1 MADQLGIIAGR
12 GCSAVRFADAILQT
26 LGGAQVTLRLSDP
39 SSGDT
44 SSQLGLEAPTAE
56 DLPVSPAAVK
66 MLEPAENGKR
76 RMEIVVSV
84 TALRA
89 AAKTYGIE
97 DISAWLLTMQGVV
110 VSGVAWR
117 IATVTVDK
125 VCGKDCAYHL
135 TATE

>member
-12 GCSAVRFADAILQT
+12 SCSAVRFADAMLQT
-26 LGGAQVTLRLSDP
+26 LGGVQVTLRLSDP

-56 DLPVSPAAVK
+56 DLSVSPAAVK
-66 MLEPAENGKR
+66 MLEPVKDGNR

-84 TALRA
+84 MALRV
-89 AAKTYGIE
+89 AAKNYGIE
-97 DISAWLLTMQGVV
+97 DISAWLLSMQGVV
-110 VSGVAWR
+110 TNGGVWR
-117 IATVTVDK
+117 IATVIVDK
-125 VCGKDCAYHL
+125 VCGADCLYHL